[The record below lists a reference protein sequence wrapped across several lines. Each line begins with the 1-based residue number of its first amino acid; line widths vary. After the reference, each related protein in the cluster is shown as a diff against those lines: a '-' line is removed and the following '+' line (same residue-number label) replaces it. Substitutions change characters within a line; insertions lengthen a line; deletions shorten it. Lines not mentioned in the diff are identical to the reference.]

1 MVLNP
6 LGPQWRT
13 ERYNMD
19 NEWIQSETEH
29 LFDLTRYQQPEGEPI
44 DLRDQEYTPEQMA
57 TLRSHLSTMRKGI
70 DLISA
75 ALAKAWQLD
84 HTDEVWNDG
93 NATWSVKRAKTKS
106 IIDTDLFYDWL
117 ASKDAEQL
125 ARLVSATA
133 VKVGGMTPAE
143 RETLLDESEIH
154 DRLTITP
161 KPNYL

>member
-1 MVLNP
+1 M
-6 LGPQWRT
+6 R
-13 ERYNMD
+13 
-19 NEWIQSETEH
+19 
-29 LFDLTRYQQPEGEPI
+29 
-44 DLRDQEYTPEQMA
+44 
-57 TLRSHLSTMRKGI
+57 RSI

-75 ALAKAWQLD
+75 GLAKAWQLD

>member
-1 MVLNP
+1 
-6 LGPQWRT
+6 
-13 ERYNMD
+13 MD
-19 NEWIQSETEH
+19 NEWIRDEAADLIEMARH
-29 LFDLTRYQQPEGEPI
+29 LLPESEPI
-44 DLRDQEYTPEQMA
+44 DLREHEFTPEQMA
-57 TLRSHLSTMRKGI
+57 LLRSHLSTMRRSI

-75 ALAKAWQLD
+75 GLARAWQLD

-93 NATWSVKRAKTKS
+93 NSTWSVKRAKTKS

-143 RETLLDESEIH
+143 RETLLDESEVK

-161 KPNYL
+161 KPNYI